1 MQWPIRVTTPAI
13 LILPVHRDARGVY
26 SLYREAGGQAGIVV
40 TTQAEIFLRDQVL
53 TTLQARLGASYKYVP
68 QSDFFVQ
75 GELRGQQ
82 VSTVLVSVNSAVS
95 SVQTGSFHNF
105 AQVLR
110 ELHKDRDRLI
120 FLKAWQFLAGVG
132 DVKAKVTT
140 DTPLLE

>member
-1 MQWPIRVTTPAI
+1 MRWPIRVTTPAI
-13 LILPVHRDARGVY
+13 LILPVNRDPRGVY
-26 SLYREAGGQAGIVV
+26 ALYCEADRQAGIVV
-40 TTQAEIFLRDQVL
+40 ATQAQVFLRDQVL
-53 TTLQARLGASYKYVP
+53 ATLQARLGTGYKYVP

-75 GELRGQQ
+75 GELRGKQ

-110 ELHKDRDRLI
+110 ELRKDRDRLT

-132 DVKAKVTT
+132 DVKTKVTT
-140 DTPLLE
+140 TTSLLE